1 MDWNRVAT
9 VVAFFL
15 PPAPGLADRFC
26 AYCYGNIF
34 RANICVSR
42 VYFAS
47 DAMTV
52 SDEYRVKAAEFRAKA
67 DSQRDPLFR
76 SMFETLSKTYSRLA
90 RHHERD
96 YRPKLA
102 FRPSPPIAIVDPPK
116 QKRRRAKKPG
126 IEAGT

>member
-1 MDWNRVAT
+1 MSDVVT
-9 VVAFFL
+9 VWQAIVSGIYSEL
-15 PPAPGLADRFC
+15 
-26 AYCYGNIF
+26 IF
-34 RANICVSR
+34 ASR
-42 VYFAS
+42 PVCFAS

-52 SDEYRVKAAEFRAKA
+52 SDEYRAKAAEFRAKA
-67 DSQRDPLFR
+67 NSQRDPLFR

>member
-1 MDWNRVAT
+1 LR
-9 VVAFFL
+9 
-15 PPAPGLADRFC
+15 
-26 AYCYGNIF
+26 
-34 RANICVSR
+34 
-42 VYFAS
+42 FAS

-90 RHHERD
+90 RYHERD

-102 FRPSPPIAIVDPPK
+102 FRPSPSIAEGGELFTFLNQD
-116 QKRRRAKKPG
+116 RERFSN
-126 IEAGT
+126 